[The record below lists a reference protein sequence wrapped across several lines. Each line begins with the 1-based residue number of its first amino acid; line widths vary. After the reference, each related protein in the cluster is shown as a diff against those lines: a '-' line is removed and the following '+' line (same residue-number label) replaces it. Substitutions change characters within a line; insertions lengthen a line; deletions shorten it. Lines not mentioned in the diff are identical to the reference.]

1 MQERF
6 YIDPYQ
12 TTLETTVVSQDEL
25 GVVLAD
31 TIFYP
36 LGGGQPADTGTLTTQ
51 DGVCYP
57 IVNTLRDPDTRLITH
72 CLAEAPALPVGSTV
86 TIELN
91 WERRHRHMRMHT
103 CQHLLSVVLPI
114 EITGGN
120 LTEEGGRMDFN
131 LPEGMVLDKSAIQQE
146 LDRLIRED
154 HQVNLKLV
162 PGAALRDQPELI
174 KTMSAPPPLELD
186 EIHLVE
192 IEGIDLQSC
201 AGTHVRHTG
210 EIGKVLV
217 KKIENKGAR
226 NKRVHVVFAD

>member
-6 YIDPYQ
+6 YLDPYL
-12 TTLETTVVSQDEL
+12 TRLNTTVVSQDEQ

-36 LGGGQPADTGTLTTQ
+36 LGGGQPADTGTLTTP
-51 DGVCYP
+51 DGHCYP
-57 IVNTLRDPDTRLITH
+57 IVNTLRNADSRSITH
-72 CLAEAPALPVGSTV
+72 CLGEAPTLPAGTPV
-86 TIELN
+86 TIELD
-91 WERRHRHMRMHT
+91 WDRRHRHMRMHT

-120 LTEEGGRMDFN
+120 LTTEGGRMDFN
-131 LPEGMVLDKSAIQQE
+131 LPEGMVLDKQAIQQE
-146 LDRLIRED
+146 LDRLIAED
-154 HQVNLKLV
+154 HAVSLRLISSAELK
-162 PGAALRDQPELI
+162 AQPELV
-174 KTMSAPPPLELD
+174 KTMSAPPPMDVD
-186 EIHLVE
+186 EVHLVE
-192 IEGIDLQSC
+192 IEGVDLQSC

-210 EIGKVLV
+210 EIGKVIV

>member
-6 YIDPYQ
+6 YFDCYQ
-12 TTLETTVVSQDEL
+12 TRLDTTVVSQDEH

-36 LGGGQPADTGTLTTQ
+36 LGGGQPADTGTLTTA
-51 DGVCYP
+51 DGQCTP
-57 IVNTLRDPDTRLITH
+57 IVNTLRDADTRLITH
-72 CLAEAPALPVGSTV
+72 CLAGAPALPPGTPV

-131 LPEGMVLDKSAIQQE
+131 LPEGMVLDKQLIQQQ
-146 LDRLIRED
+146 LDQLIAED
-154 HQVNLKLV
+154 HPVHLRLTSGDALK
-162 PGAALRDQPELI
+162 AQPELV
-174 KTMSAPPPLELD
+174 KTMSAPPPLDLD
-186 EIHLVE
+186 EVHLVE
-192 IEGIDLQSC
+192 IEGVDLQSC
-201 AGTHVRHTG
+201 AGTHVKSTG
-210 EIGKVLV
+210 EIGKVVV